1 MAKLKIT
8 DPLARARKNTQ
19 AILEKS
25 RKPSAEEMMG
35 KAAIDVPE
43 EAPADYGE
51 AGAAPVL
58 GSPYD
63 DRLYEARGEF
73 ASPYFV
79 GTAASESI
87 QAGEEPVQ
95 FSGRY
100 GQRVRNAG
108 PEDLSLASPISK
120 VDRSDLRYQAAL
132 RASGLA
138 DEAAP
143 APEPEATQA
152 KFDYSK
158 QQSWGDQYDSKYNYT
173 YVPVEGSTQGIIKIE
188 ETDPTTGSTKTIVL
202 DPRKPMS
209 EGNTRAY
216 RAIMEQRMG
225 MGDRPSSVHA
235 PQATRR
241 QKAAENAMGVTGEAE
256 APVVE
261 PVEAEPLLYDEPAGP
276 ELPPGLY
283 DELVSPPPEPAP
295 VERNAM
301 KAEPAQA
308 DGEALSRQTNPA
320 FVSAGKPR
328 WISEGETL
336 RQAKLAEEYEAG
348 RRETI
353 AKQEAAPYALEE
365 EDKEIEAFRQDIL
378 SQSFEP

>member
-35 KAAIDVPE
+35 KADIDVPE
-43 EAPADYGE
+43 EAPADYGD
-51 AGAAPVL
+51 AGAAPML

-63 DRLYEARGEF
+63 DRLYEAKGEF

-143 APEPEATQA
+143 EPEPEPQETPAAGQA

-158 QQSWGDQYDSKYNYT
+158 QQSWGDQYDSTYNYT
-173 YVPVEGSTQGIIKIE
+173 YVPVENSTAGIIKVE
-188 ETDPTTGSTKTIVL
+188 KTDPTTGSTSTIVL

-209 EGNTRAY
+209 ERNTRSY
-216 RAIMEQRMG
+216 MAIMEQRMG

-241 QKAAENAMGVTGEAE
+241 QKAAENAMGVTEEAMGVTEEDRFGESLVDE
-256 APVVE
+256 A
-261 PVEAEPLLYDEPAGP
+261 GWP
-276 ELPPGLY
+276 ELPPEVAELY
-283 DELVSPPPEPAP
+283 DELVGPPPEPAP
-295 VERNAM
+295 VERSAM
-301 KAEPAQA
+301 KAEE
-308 DGEALSRQTNPA
+308 DGEKKSIKAVSRNFFWPLI
-320 FVSAGKPR
+320 PD
-328 WISEGETL
+328 
-336 RQAKLAEEYEAG
+336 
-348 RRETI
+348 
-353 AKQEAAPYALEE
+353 E
-365 EDKEIEAFRQDIL
+365 EDIAALYAEL
-378 SQSFEP
+378 VGTQSE